1 MSPTLHDIPTAE
13 PNSTLRCHWATD
25 TNPETGESVL
35 VFVPGCERMLFDP
48 EHEQCHCDNLQHRL
62 AIQLEQRRDCDEEIT
77 AQRRR
82 LRVWARAGAAAYTVL
97 TGRKASFVHPEELAN
112 AARDAAR

>member
-1 MSPTLHDIPTAE
+1 MNPTLHEIPATE
-13 PNSTLRCHWATD
+13 MGSTLRCHWATD

-35 VFVPGCERMLFDP
+35 VFVPGCGMMMFDP
-48 EHEQCHCDNLQHRL
+48 EHEQCHCDNLEQRL
-62 AIQLEQRRDCDEEIT
+62 AIQLEQRRDCDEEIS

-82 LRVWARAGAAAYTVL
+82 LRMWGRAGAAAYTVI
-97 TGRKASFVHPEELAN
+97 TGRQVSFIHAEELAY